1 MSHLWE
7 DQSTAAIE
15 QTLRDVKEAV
25 LRNYQGHVSE
35 LIGFH
40 DGDHASYMAGD
51 SKSRGEDLTL
61 TDLSGPN
68 CYFQRFFPRNWD
80 NGDGGMVPQYMPYLT
95 RTTAIRATLFHR
107 HPSQTLVDA
116 NGTADEEQTKR
127 WNDLMRAARSTS
139 RDKRLNKRVELLNTA
154 FSYIRWDGNRIEFDV
169 ITPDNLEVYPDENF
183 PADLDKARMIRHRL
197 PALLDCAEPY
207 KERWLA
213 WERIPGE
220 TPALDEWGVY
230 VLDNGWQI
238 QPNPFFP
245 DNVNPYKTFPYVVF
259 NGEEQ
264 QDRIFQQIDDTLLTA
279 QVGIDCLAT
288 WFHDQM
294 PDGLSVFNTADG
306 MPKEQPRGRNYGLNL
321 DPQDAFSYHD
331 MPMDAAGMK
340 TYLEMFLKAHAS
352 LHGLTPD
359 VFSLESEAFTQ
370 ALTGLAAQTDRWD
383 VQEVREDRE
392 PYWEYKLDL
401 RRAKVVAVN
410 NHHAPASKH
419 INPDLRL
426 QVEWAQPTA
435 PIDPQSQAQSRKME
449 MDIGTGDLLKWII
462 EDNAEI
468 STREAAQD
476 RFMENLENV
485 RLATEASG
493 DGLRQQR
500 RIQSGLTT
508 SKREIV
514 REKTYADE
522 ADAIWNEALDELPEI
537 REAGALPD
545 DEGGGDGV

>member
-1 MSHLWE
+1 MRHLWE
-7 DQSTAAIE
+7 EQTTAAIE
-15 QTLRDVKEAV
+15 QTLREVKEAV

-51 SKSRGEDLTL
+51 TNSRGEDLTL

-107 HPSQTLVDA
+107 HPSQTLVDST
-116 NGTADEEQTKR
+116 GTADEAQTKR
-127 WNDLMRAARSTS
+127 WNDIMRGARSTS

-154 FSYIRWDGNRIEFDV
+154 FSYIRWDGNRVELDV
-169 ITPDNLEVYPDENF
+169 ITPDNVEVYPDRDF

-197 PALLDCAEPY
+197 PSLLDCAEPY
-207 KERWLA
+207 AERWLV
-213 WERIPGE
+213 WERVPGA
-220 TPALDEWGVY
+220 TSALDQWGVY
-230 VLDNGWQI
+230 VVDNGWQI
-238 QPNPFFP
+238 QDNPFFP
-245 DNVNPYKTFPYVVF
+245 DNVNPYKQFPYVVF

-279 QVGIDCLAT
+279 QVGIDILAT

-294 PDGLSVFNTADG
+294 PDSLNVFKTADG
-306 MPKEQPRGRNYGLNL
+306 NPKDLPRGRNFGINL
-321 DPQDAFSYHD
+321 EPQDDYSYHE
-331 MPMDAAGMK
+331 MPMDAASMK
-340 TYLEMFLKAHAS
+340 TYLEMFLKAHAA

-401 RRAKVVAVN
+401 RRGKVVAIH
-410 NHHAPASKH
+410 NHHAKESQR

-426 QVEWAQPTA
+426 EVEWAQPSA
-435 PIDPQSQAQSRKME
+435 PVDPQSQAQTRATNIERGIASPVDYIME
-449 MDIGTGDLLKWII
+449 DHNLT
-462 EDNAEI
+462 
-468 STREAAQD
+468 TRENA
-476 RFMENLENV
+476 MEK
-485 RLATEASG
+485 A
-493 DGLRQQR
+493 
-500 RIQSGLTT
+500 
-508 SKREIV
+508 REIA
-514 REKTYADE
+514 RE
-522 ADAIWNEALDELPEI
+522 IDEL
-537 REAGALPD
+537 AALRSGED
-545 DEGGGDGV
+545 ITEGGGDGV